1 MHILSM
7 EGSDSCIIV
16 GTRRSLPKVFITSES
31 ESDSSSLRHRYS
43 SGSSSVGSSS
53 GTPNT
58 PPSSTSTPHS
68 KASLLP
74 RFGNPGC
81 MTTGYGSFQPSSYT
95 DAYVPP
101 LSLERERFNSYQ
113 NDFPNETKKADE
125 VVRIDSGYGRGGDSP
140 PDNFPRRNLNLST
153 SSSPS
158 IWDSMITSPIKN
170 FSQKLKGRPSFVDE
184 GSMSKRLKINPQ
196 HVLACLIASLI
207 IISII
212 LTLFISYNNFNDKS
226 SVKDSEQILKFKTIS
241 KTSLEQESVDG
252 NKKESTLDNDPS
264 FLMKDNLTF
273 EKVEKTREE
282 LKTEVLSQRLLDSE
296 VTHSE
301 IEVKINSQLTMSV
314 QDSETNDGRVNDI
327 GNNGDDVSVSEDEFV
342 KNHGQI
348 INSKRKK
355 SRNLNPLTKSVRMV
369 KKSKAKVLPIEAKS
383 PVIDESEY
391 SLDYPDDPTFRNVK
405 QKKRTKRD
413 EVDQPSVL
421 GDRFR
426 KFEDNNDGGFRKK
439 GSVDDGRD

>member
-1 MHILSM
+1 MHTLSM

-53 GTPNT
+53 GTPYT

-74 RFGNPGC
+74 RFGSPGC
-81 MTTGYGSFQPSSYT
+81 MTMGYGSFQPSSYT

-113 NDFPNETKKADE
+113 NNFPNQTKKADE
-125 VVRIDSGYGRGGDSP
+125 LVRIDSGYYGKGGDSS
-140 PDNFPRRNLNLST
+140 PDNFTRRNLNFST

-158 IWDSMITSPIKN
+158 IWDSMVTSPIKT
-170 FSQKLKGRPSFVDE
+170 FSQKLRGRPSFVDE
-184 GSMSKRLKINPQ
+184 GSTSKRLKINPQ
-196 HVLACLIASLI
+196 HVLACLISSLI

-226 SVKDSEQILKFKTIS
+226 SGKDSEQLLKFNSIS
-241 KTSLEQESVDG
+241 KTSLEQESDEG

-264 FLMKDNLTF
+264 LLMKHNLTF
-273 EKVEKTREE
+273 EKVEKTKEE
-282 LKTEVLSQRLLDSE
+282 EPKTAVLSQVLN
-296 VTHSE
+296 E
-301 IEVKINSQLTMSV
+301 IGS
-314 QDSETNDGRVNDI
+314 
-327 GNNGDDVSVSEDEFV
+327 NGDDASVSENESV

-348 INSKRKK
+348 IKSKRKK
-355 SRNLNPLTKSVRMV
+355 SRHLNPLTKSVRLV
-369 KKSKAKVLPIEAKS
+369 KKSKAKVLPTEAKS
-383 PVIDESEY
+383 LDIDESED
-391 SLDYPDDPTFRNVK
+391 SLDYPDDPTFRKVK
-405 QKKRTKRD
+405 KKKRTKRD
-413 EVDQPSVL
+413 EADQPSVL

-426 KFEDNNDGGFRKK
+426 KFKDSNDGGFRKK
-439 GSVDDGRD
+439 GSVEDGRD